1 MGKPSD
7 GLRLRALQCRRLI
20 IGSTRKSSTMK
31 AFSTG
36 DVATVDEHGY
46 MRITDRSKD
55 MIKSG
60 GEWISSIELENLAV
74 SETVAL
80 QARFQ
85 LAVTPSLSAAGQHA
99 ACPLA
104 SERSTNL
111 PRKWRDTFIRER
123 RF

>member
-1 MGKPSD
+1 MRHVSRDAITLPS
-7 GLRLRALQCRRLI
+7 LILSITVRLFFGGDTAGPSVGRRLDAI
-20 IGSTRKSSTMK
+20 SRQIEQLGH
-31 AFSTG
+31 
-36 DVATVDEHGY
+36 DL
-46 MRITDRSKD
+46 RI
-55 MIKSG
+55 
-60 GEWISSIELENLAV
+60 V

-85 LAVTPSLSAAGQHA
+85 LAVTPSLSAAAQHA
-99 ACPLA
+99 ACTLA